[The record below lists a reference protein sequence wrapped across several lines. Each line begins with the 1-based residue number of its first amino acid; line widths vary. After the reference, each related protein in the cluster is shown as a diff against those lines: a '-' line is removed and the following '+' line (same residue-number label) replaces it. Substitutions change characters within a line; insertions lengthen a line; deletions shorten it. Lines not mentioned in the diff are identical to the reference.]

1 MSQLELSLAKTR
13 SIWLS
18 AEHTQY
24 LRHPS
29 TMIAMPACNESLS
42 RFIMISGLRRGRPVH
57 ISLETCAGSFLH
69 SEPRMEAAAALS
81 GVGGDTSRAGGA
93 VDTKWVSV
101 HNPRREHGHVHEHA
115 NKHKQGVRART
126 SKAKAETVL
135 YALKA
140 TKAFTELEA
149 LLRVR
154 SWGAFDLAPLG
165 LQSAVG
171 VFDACDDMRM
181 IQRDECGKHSLFLP
195 SIQAGFT
202 RVDPPLRRKVKDVIF
217 VWFWTPALCPTTPI
231 ARAWSPSLPVML
243 HRGLWTWESGGATTS
258 SEGSG
263 DVAGGRGRS
272 SLDLRVGKSPPPHPT
287 SPHLEPFKPRD
298 LAGAVV
304 NLMNCVREVR
314 RAVKRTHSSAPHACA
329 PRTRTLRDHGLT
341 HHRVWAEDSRGA
353 PGGVTSLGPCSA
365 YTLSDENGDVLSAR
379 RYCSKPSPSGRL
391 STSLDSESRSNTA
404 PQARTERP
412 PRGAASRV
420 GLRPRQEGL
429 GGERVPVGT
438 CADPL
443 VRKMGCKVMPD
454 AARTDPSPIAAW
466 TRPRWCGG
474 SGASTGA
481 KGNGE
486 GRYTTTRSGIRVDE
500 AKAQTKILRRWKRGS
515 GRAFVRYRD
524 GGRQGGALARSA
536 SKIGETHVGF
546 KMLGLVWAEGERIGW
561 ASCAS
566 DGDDQEHNVG
576 VGSNPLIRTEAVLVF
591 PAECLNTTSW
601 RVRVGRFTEKTR

>member
-1 MSQLELSLAKTR
+1 MDLRTR
-13 SIWLS
+13 RRMRWMMVAPTS
-18 AEHTQY
+18 TQPTA
-24 LRHPS
+24 R
-29 TMIAMPACNESLS
+29 ARAC
-42 RFIMISGLRRGRPVH
+42 
-57 ISLETCAGSFLH
+57 A
-69 SEPRMEAAAALS
+69 
-81 GVGGDTSRAGGA
+81 RA
-93 VDTKWVSV
+93 
-101 HNPRREHGHVHEHA
+101 REQA
-115 NKHKQGVRART
+115 QAGVRART

-154 SWGAFDLAPLG
+154 

-217 VWFWTPALCPTTPI
+217 VWFWTPAIRKLSRPVPHDSHCPRLVSVAPRY
-231 ARAWSPSLPVML
+231 APS
-243 HRGLWTWESGGATTS
+243 RT
-258 SEGSG
+258 
-263 DVAGGRGRS
+263 
-272 SLDLRVGKSPPPHPT
+272 LDLGVGWCHNIERGERRCGRWSRSLLPRSPRRKVTPPHPT

-353 PGGVTSLGPCSA
+353 PGGILLKAVTIGEIVDFGGFRVAP
-365 YTLSDENGDVLSAR
+365 
-379 RYCSKPSPSGRL
+379 
-391 STSLDSESRSNTA
+391 SNTA

-429 GGERVPVGT
+429 VGERVPVGT

-443 VRKMGCKVMPD
+443 VRKKGCKAMPD

-466 TRPRWCGG
+466 TPPRWCSG
-474 SGASTGA
+474 SGASA
-481 KGNGE
+481 CMSRLKNRSKGNGE

-500 AKAQTKILRRWKRGS
+500 AKALTKILRRWKRGW
-515 GRAFVRYRD
+515 GGVCEVPRWRAARRRLGKSRIEDRRD
-524 GGRQGGALARSA
+524 ARGVQDVGIGVGPRGNGSDGLHALLTAMIKS
-536 SKIGETHVGF
+536 I
-546 KMLGLVWAEGERIGW
+546 MLGLGA
-561 ASCAS
+561 
-566 DGDDQEHNVG
+566 
-576 VGSNPLIRTEAVLVF
+576 
-591 PAECLNTTSW
+591 
-601 RVRVGRFTEKTR
+601 TR